1 MIDIFFD
8 KIIYSKMYLLITLIF
23 GVCPLCFENPVANF
37 YPICLVQYVSL
48 AQGFLFNKNRDAAFE
63 QGKINEI

>member
-1 MIDIFFD
+1 MMIDIFFD

-37 YPICLVQYVSL
+37 YPICLAICILSSRVFIQQK
-48 AQGFLFNKNRDAAFE
+48 QGC
-63 QGKINEI
+63 GI